1 MWKIGYCSVWHAI
14 NNGIHSFKILGK
26 SAGLHLKNRH
36 VPTEFFFPAHF
47 LRYLNATLFYYSSVI
62 WLAAFGIST
71 GYLLYFLHEESVAYN
86 QRPFMTSASV
96 KSVASIQFPAVT
108 FCNMSPYNKSK
119 VAPDPRDSTY
129 HMAISPLSSIVGP
142 VNWSDPYYQDNGYF
156 RSRTNSDIKYE
167 TLDKSRMILMVMF
180 DQKDVIGDLEEKVTR
195 YGMCYTWNADGSAST
210 TSTGNAMNFVAL
222 LNMNSDQN
230 YQSIDSSKGLKVNNI

>member
-1 MWKIGYCSVWHAI
+1 M
-14 NNGIHSFKILGK
+14 
-26 SAGLHLKNRH
+26 
-36 VPTEFFFPAHF
+36 
-47 LRYLNATLFYYSSVI
+47 
-62 WLAAFGIST
+62 AAFGIST

-86 QRPFMTSASV
+86 KRPFMTSASV

-195 YGMCYTWNADGSAST
+195 YGMCYTWNADGSATT

-230 YQSIDSSKGLKVNNI
+230 YQSIDSSKGLKVNSI